1 MSANGFH
8 SQKAGLQTKKRDW
21 QTAQRR
27 CNREVYF
34 SGMNWKQ
41 RLFVYALTVFMLIW
55 GFDLITLLKNGRA
68 IDWGEAFNIFNI
80 CQIVYVTSTLL
91 LTRWVGNRFFSSR
104 RYGAF
109 WCGMIAVVILFACQ
123 RYLLE
128 QVILG
133 RLFNT
138 WNYPPSTRFV
148 FYFLDNLYYAL
159 TYVLLGFL
167 IYLLDAQL
175 NNQRKQ
181 ALLLQQSREAELQF
195 LRSQINPHFLF
206 NTLNN
211 IYSLVYEQSAR
222 APEAVL
228 QLSNLLRYMLY
239 EKKEHVPVEK
249 EWAYIDDFITLQ
261 QLRFDY
267 PVRVMRETHVE
278 AEGKTI
284 PPYLL
289 IPFIENAFK
298 HGDFRQ
304 EPLRLSLTVSNKEL
318 LFESRNRIQQAHK
331 DESGGIGLTNVQRR
345 LGLIYPEKH
354 SLQVTEAN
362 GYFTVQ
368 LHIKF

>member
-1 MSANGFH
+1 MSANHADGPK
-8 SQKAGLQTKKRDW
+8 SGSQTKRRDW
-21 QTAQRR
+21 QTALCCR
-27 CNREVYF
+27 CPEHYF
-34 SGMNWKQ
+34 SGMNRKQ
-41 RLFVYALTVFMLIW
+41 RLLVYAFTIFMLVW
-55 GFDLITLLKNGRA
+55 GLDLISLLKNGRP
-68 IDWGEAFNIFNI
+68 IDWGETFNIFII

-91 LTRWVGNRFFSSR
+91 ITRWIGTRFFSSR
-104 RYGAF
+104 RYGPF
-109 WCGMIAVVILFACQ
+109 WAGMIGVVILFVCQ

-133 RLFNT
+133 RLFNI
-138 WNYPPSTRFV
+138 WNYPPSIRFAY
-148 FYFLDNLYYAL
+148 YFLDNLYYAL
-159 TYVLLGFL
+159 IYVLLGFL

-175 NNQRKQ
+175 SNQRKQ
-181 ALLLQQSREAELQF
+181 ALLLQQTREAELQF

-249 EWAYIDDFITLQ
+249 EWGYIDDFITLQ

-267 PVRVMRETHVE
+267 PVRVMRETHID

-304 EPLRLSLTVSNKEL
+304 EPLRLLLTVSNKEL
-318 LFESRNRIQQAHK
+318 LFESSNRIQQSHK
-331 DESGGIGLTNVQRR
+331 DEAGGIGLANVQRR
-345 LGLIYPEKH
+345 LNLIYPDQH
-354 SLQVTEAN
+354 SLEVKEAN
-362 GYFTVQ
+362 GYFTIQ

>member
-1 MSANGFH
+1 M
-8 SQKAGLQTKKRDW
+8 QTKKWSW
-21 QTAQRR
+21 QTALQL
-27 CNREVYF
+27 CCLEHYF
-34 SGMNWKQ
+34 SSMNRKQ
-41 RLFVYALTVFMLIW
+41 RLLVYALAIFMLVW
-55 GFDLITLLKNGRA
+55 GFDLISILKNGRA
-68 IDWGEAFNIFNI
+68 VDWNEAFNIFNI

-104 RYGAF
+104 RYSAF
-109 WCGMIAVVILFACQ
+109 WVGMIVVVVLFACQ

-128 QVILG
+128 QVMLG
-133 RLFNT
+133 RLFNI
-138 WNYPPSTRFV
+138 WNYPPSTLLSY
-148 FYFLDNLYYAL
+148 YFLDNLYYAL

-175 NNQRKQ
+175 SNQRKQ

-211 IYSLVYEQSAR
+211 IYSLVYEQSSR

-249 EWAYIDDFITLQ
+249 EWGYIDDFITLQ

-267 PVRVMRETHVE
+267 PVRVMRETHME
-278 AEGKTI
+278 AEGKGI

-318 LFESRNRIQQAHK
+318 LFESNNRIQQSHK
-331 DESGGIGLTNVQRR
+331 DEAGGIGLANVQRR
-345 LGLIYPEKH
+345 LNLIYPESH
-354 SLQVTEAN
+354 SLEVTEAN
-362 GYFTVQ
+362 GYFIAR

>member
-1 MSANGFH
+1 M
-8 SQKAGLQTKKRDW
+8 
-21 QTAQRR
+21 
-27 CNREVYF
+27 NR
-34 SGMNWKQ
+34 KQ
-41 RLFVYALTVFMLIW
+41 RLLIYVLTIFMLVW
-55 GFDLITLLKNGRA
+55 GFDLITLLKNGHA
-68 IDWGEAFNIFNI
+68 IDWEEAFNIFNI

-104 RYGAF
+104 RYTAF
-109 WCGMIAVVILFACQ
+109 WLGMAVVVILFACQ

-138 WNYPPSTRFV
+138 WNYPPSTRFSY
-148 FYFLDNLYYAL
+148 YFLDNLYYAL
-159 TYVLLGFL
+159 IYVLLGFL

-175 NNQRKQ
+175 SNQRKQ
-181 ALLLQQSREAELQF
+181 ALLLQQTREAELQF

-239 EKKEHVPVEK
+239 EKKEHVPIEK
-249 EWAYIDDFITLQ
+249 EWGYIDDFITLQ

-267 PVRVMRETHVE
+267 SVRVMRETHIE

-318 LFESRNRIQQAHK
+318 LFESSNRIQQSHK
-331 DESGGIGLTNVQRR
+331 DEAGGIGLANVQRR
-345 LGLIYPEKH
+345 LKLIYPDKH
-354 SLQVTEAN
+354 SLQVSEAN

-368 LHIKF
+368 LHIKL